1 MMSGFVVATRLPFA
15 YDLSPCLIDADA
27 GCAP

>member
-1 MMSGFVVATRLPFA
+1 MRPGFVVATRLPFA

>member
-1 MMSGFVVATRLPFA
+1 MMPGFVVATRLLFV
-15 YDLSPCLIDADA
+15 YDLSPCLIDMGA